1 MIMASKSMLSG
12 GVSRRAF
19 LRGSA
24 AASAA
29 LALAGCGQAA
39 QSGSSDAAASSDAS
53 SSSNANASGDLAK
66 ISFVLDYTPN
76 TNHTGIYVAQSKGF
90 FADEGLD
97 VEIVQPPEDGA
108 DALIGA
114 GGAQMGVSYQDVMAN
129 SFSSDQPMPYTAVA
143 AIIQHN
149 TSGIMSRAADG
160 ITRPK
165 LMENHTYATWDMPV
179 EQATIKDVVETDGG
193 DYSKINLVP
202 YNVDDEVSGLKANM
216 FDTVWVYEGW
226 AVQNA
231 KVQNYDVNYFSFI
244 SIDDVFDYYTP
255 VIAAN
260 DDFAKENPDQV
271 KAFLRAVKKGYEFC
285 VENPS
290 DAADIL
296 CDAVPELDSD
306 LVHASQG
313 FLATQYIAD
322 ASSWGVI
329 DAGRWSKFYQWL
341 NDQGLVENKLD
352 VSTGYDLS
360 YLGA

>member
-1 MIMASKSMLSG
+1 MTSKFKLSG

-39 QSGSSDAAASSDAS
+39 QSGSSDAASAGDAS
-53 SSSNANASGDLAK
+53 SSSSANASGDLAK

-76 TNHTGIYVAQSKGF
+76 TNHTGIYVAQAKGY

-179 EQATIKDVVETDGG
+179 EQATIKDVVEADGG

-216 FDTVWVYEGW
+216 FDTVWVYEGC
-226 AVQNA
+226 
-231 KVQNYDVNYFSFI
+231 
-244 SIDDVFDYYTP
+244 
-255 VIAAN
+255 
-260 DDFAKENPDQV
+260 PDQV

-306 LVHASQG
+306 LVHASQDY
-313 FLATQYIAD
+313 LKDQYIAD

-329 DAGRWSKFYQWL
+329 DANRWAKFYQWL
-341 NDQGLVENKLD
+341 NDQNLVENKLD
-352 VSTGYDLS
+352 VNKGYDLS
-360 YLGA
+360 YLEA